1 MQDSGLLYE
10 HAVRTK
16 LPWDCPRGGGRAL
29 GAQGRKRCGQVLRE
43 RPVCRKKAVVALG
56 DTELRSFLPRRRVQ
70 SQASEHA
77 TSRDFFSFRCG
88 HKGKK
93 PEDLGR
99 RKEDPMQGPGD
110 SSFLPLRMQTVCSRI
125 QDLPLG
131 HRNNTP

>member
-1 MQDSGLLYE
+1 MSMLSGPNSPGIVPE
-10 HAVRTK
+10 EEAE
-16 LPWDCPRGGGRAL
+16 PWELKDGSGE
-29 GAQGRKRCGQVLRE
+29 GQVLKE

-77 TSRDFFSFRCG
+77 TSRDFFCFGYG
-88 HKGKK
+88 HKGKET
-93 PEDLGR
+93 EDRGR

-110 SSFLPLRMQTVCSRI
+110 SSFLLLRMQTVCSRI